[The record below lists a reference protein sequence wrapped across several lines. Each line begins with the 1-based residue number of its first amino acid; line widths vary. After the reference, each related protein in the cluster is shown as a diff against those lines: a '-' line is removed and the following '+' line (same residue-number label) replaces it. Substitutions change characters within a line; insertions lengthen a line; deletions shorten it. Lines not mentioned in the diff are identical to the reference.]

1 MNEEQV
7 LNALAC
13 LTNGALNYYQAT
25 QTVMVRDNL
34 IRNYI
39 ELLQKQNTELKEEN
53 KKIKETMQEYN
64 DAGEYIYKLKDNW
77 NKLKEGLR
85 SLYDFDEGVV
95 SKDYLECVEDTLDKM
110 QEIEEKK

>member
-1 MNEEQV
+1 MNEKQV
-7 LNALAC
+7 LSALGD

-53 KKIKETMQEYN
+53 EKLRKQNTEYQDEIFARDNSWYDMQ
-64 DAGEYIYKLKDNW
+64 D
-77 NKLKEGLR
+77 
-85 SLYDFDEGVV
+85 
-95 SKDYLECVEDTLDKM
+95 
-110 QEIEEKK
+110 